1 VSEIPEHRETS
12 FERTAKRGADGPG
25 EGLGLAFLFASFSLA
40 SKEKEG
46 EQDIAGE
53 NQYSFYVKT

>member
-1 VSEIPEHRETS
+1 VLQHIGTS
-12 FERTAKRGADGPG
+12 FEKTAKRGADGPG
-25 EGLGLAFLFASFSLA
+25 EGFGLAFLFASFSLA